1 VLAPIWKCFC
11 AAAALV
17 LLAVPR
23 AAVAFGYD
31 DVVALAKAE
40 AAAAYRPPA
49 QTAPPELA
57 RLTYDQL
64 RDIRFRL
71 DRALWRADRLP
82 FELAFFHLGKYQT
95 LPVAIHEVTPG
106 GVRALH
112 FDPRDFD
119 YGRNRLPTARW
130 GDIGLAGFR
139 VLHPLNPPKV
149 RDELGVFLG
158 ASYFRMLGRGQRYG
172 LSARGLA
179 IDPVRGSGEEFPRF
193 KSFWIER
200 PAPDADAIVVYAQL
214 DSPRAT
220 GAYRFVLRPGDETVV
235 DVKATLFLRAGVAT
249 LGIAPLTS
257 MFHHGEISPRTQ
269 EFRPEVHDSDGLM
282 IATGDGE
289 WLWRPLVNPGR
300 PLVSSFA
307 VRELKG
313 FGLMQRDRTFANYED
328 LETRYERRPSAWI
341 EPQGRWGPGRVELL
355 LLPTPDETHDNV
367 VAWWT
372 PDTQLA
378 PGQPLELAYRIHW
391 QGDVQQR
398 PPNGWT
404 VQSRL
409 GRGYQRLGP
418 DEMQFVVDFAGS
430 QLNALPEEAEV
441 EAIVTPLANA
451 QVVERNAYPN
461 EVRGGWRMTI
471 RVKRIDPAQPV
482 ELRAFL
488 QQGSDALTETW
499 TTLIPPD

>member
-1 VLAPIWKCFC
+1 MF
-11 AAAALV
+11 
-17 LLAVPR
+17 
-23 AAVAFGYD
+23 
-31 DVVALAKAE
+31 
-40 AAAAYRPPA
+40 
-49 QTAPPELA
+49 Q
-57 RLTYDQL
+57 
-64 RDIRFRL
+64 
-71 DRALWRADRLP
+71 
-82 FELAFFHLGKYQT
+82 H
-95 LPVAIHEVTPG
+95 
-106 GVRALH
+106 
-112 FDPRDFD
+112 
-119 YGRNRLPTARW
+119 
-130 GDIGLAGFR
+130 
-139 VLHPLNPPKV
+139 
-149 RDELGVFLG
+149 
-158 ASYFRMLGRGQRYG
+158 
-172 LSARGLA
+172 
-179 IDPVRGSGEEFPRF
+179 GEN
-193 KSFWIER
+193 
-200 PAPDADAIVVYAQL
+200 
-214 DSPRAT
+214 SPRS
-220 GAYRFVLRPGDETVV
+220 D
-235 DVKATLFLRAGVAT
+235 
-249 LGIAPLTS
+249 
-257 MFHHGEISPRTQ
+257 

-282 IATGDGE
+282 IATGEGE

-313 FGLMQRDRTFANYED
+313 FGLMQRDRAFANYED
-328 LETRYERRPSAWI
+328 LEARYERRPSAWI
-341 EPQGRWGPGRVELL
+341 EPQGRWGPGRVEMLL
-355 LLPTPDETHDNV
+355 FPTPDETHDNV

-372 PDTQLA
+372 PDTQPA